1 MKDIKKDRLIRHE
14 MFPINEYPE
23 LYSKRGFEKSR
34 LKFRVFPDRNLMIV
48 MTNKEGKALQK
59 QL

>member
-1 MKDIKKDRLIRHE
+1 MKNIKKDRFIMYE
-14 MFPINEYPE
+14 MFPIKEYPE

-34 LKFRVFPDRNLMIV
+34 LKFLVFPDRNLMIV

-59 QL
+59 QP